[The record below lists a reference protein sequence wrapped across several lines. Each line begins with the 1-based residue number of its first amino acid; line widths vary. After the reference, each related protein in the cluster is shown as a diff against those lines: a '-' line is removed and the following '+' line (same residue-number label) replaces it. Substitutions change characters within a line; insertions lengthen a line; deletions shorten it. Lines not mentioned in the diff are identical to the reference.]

1 MTKYWHPKKIR
12 KTSDSPGREYS
23 NEFLYENFSGLLSNK
38 EIKILDIGCGSGYVR
53 EIFHDLGY
61 RLFYTG
67 VDIEKHK
74 DFERFN
80 KCALNS
86 NFIKTKI
93 EEGLSAWLLVVT
105 AVIGAAVSVYALAYF
120 DPSAAG
126 HGHDT
131 AHERRFF
138 WPLWLFLWAGL
149 NALFLSGDIFNLYV
163 TLEIVGFAAVALVAL
178 ADTPEALRAAM
189 RYLLASLLGSLC
201 FLFGVALLYGVYSTV
216 DLALLAA
223 VSRGDPPTWVALA
236 LMTTGLLLKGA
247 VVPMHFW
254 LPPAHASAPA
264 PVSALLSAL
273 VVKAPFYILLRLWF
287 GGFVAVR
294 TETVGILFGLLGAG
308 ALVWGGGMALR
319 QSRLKLVVAYS
330 TVAQLGYL
338 YLVFPLAGDAV
349 RGFAAWSG
357 ALLFVGAHACA
368 KTAMFLAAG
377 NVLRAFGH
385 DEIAR
390 LDGVG
395 RVLPMSMFALAL
407 AGVSLMGLPPSGGFI
422 AKWLLLHAAI
432 QQGRWGWVA
441 VILAGTAL
449 AIGYVMRLVSRA
461 FTEPER
467 TPAFARVPRLMEW
480 TALALAL
487 VAAFMAM
494 ASQAPL
500 ELLRVAAP
508 VTGAVMTG
516 GVR

>member
-1 MTKYWHPKKIR
+1 MKHLLLVYHS
-12 KTSDSPGREYS
+12 KTGNTEKLARAIADGANHS
-23 NEFLYENFSGLLSNK
+23 
-38 EIKILDIGCGSGYVR
+38 
-53 EIFHDLGY
+53 
-61 RLFYTG
+61 
-67 VDIEKHK
+67 DIEGV
-74 DFERFN
+74 E
-80 KCALNS
+80 L
-86 NFIKTKI
+86 
-93 EEGLSAWLLVVT
+93 
-105 AVIGAAVSVYALAYF
+105 
-120 DPSAAG
+120 
-126 HGHDT
+126 
-131 AHERRFF
+131 
-138 WPLWLFLWAGL
+138 
-149 NALFLSGDIFNLYV
+149 
-163 TLEIVGFAAVALVAL
+163 
-178 ADTPEALRAAM
+178 